1 MIYRD
6 ELDQLARS
14 EAGFEVIHTLTRT
27 QPPGWRRYRRRI
39 DNSLLR
45 EVAWPR
51 EQHPLVFIWGPTE
64 MVETAA
70 AGLLPLGYDPARVK
84 TERFGPTGGT

>member
-1 MIYRD
+1 
-6 ELDQLARS
+6 
-14 EAGFEVIHTLTRT
+14 VIHTLTRT
-27 QPPGWRRYRRRI
+27 QPPGRRRYRRRI